1 MKVARRWLLGF
12 AALACSLTAQGRQFH
27 VYFGTYT
34 GGASRGIYVARL
46 DAANGRLSPAELAAE
61 TASPSYLAVS
71 PGEQFLYAANE
82 ADHLK
87 DYPRADAGAVSAFA
101 VTKTSGQLT
110 LLNQVFSGGSSP
122 CYVSVDDTGKVL
134 LAANYGDGTVRAF
147 RLEENGA
154 IGAAGDSI
162 ARVGHSVNPARQ
174 TSPHAHFIC
183 ADPSDRFAIACDL
196 GTDEVI
202 VFSLDPQAAGLHPA
216 KSASFK
222 VPAGSGPRH
231 LAFSPDGKFAHV
243 INEMACTITTFAWD
257 AQTGELKLVET
268 VPVLPADVTVQPGF
282 TAAEILAAGN
292 HVYATIRGHDSV
304 SAFVADP
311 RSGRLGFLQNIPS
324 GGKVPRGMGL
334 DPTGHW
340 LLVGNQ
346 GSDKVVE
353 FSINAGSGG
362 LSATGEELKI
372 GSPVDIKFIKNQ

>member
-1 MKVARRWLLGF
+1 
-12 AALACSLTAQGRQFH
+12 
-27 VYFGTYT
+27 
-34 GGASRGIYVARL
+34 
-46 DAANGRLSPAELAAE
+46 
-61 TASPSYLAVS
+61 
-71 PGEQFLYAANE
+71 
-82 ADHLK
+82 
-87 DYPRADAGAVSAFA
+87 
-101 VTKTSGQLT
+101 
-110 LLNQVFSGGSSP
+110 
-122 CYVSVDDTGKVL
+122 
-134 LAANYGDGTVRAF
+134 
-147 RLEENGA
+147 
-154 IGAAGDSI
+154 
-162 ARVGHSVNPARQ
+162 
-174 TSPHAHFIC
+174 
-183 ADPSDRFAIACDL
+183 
-196 GTDEVI
+196 